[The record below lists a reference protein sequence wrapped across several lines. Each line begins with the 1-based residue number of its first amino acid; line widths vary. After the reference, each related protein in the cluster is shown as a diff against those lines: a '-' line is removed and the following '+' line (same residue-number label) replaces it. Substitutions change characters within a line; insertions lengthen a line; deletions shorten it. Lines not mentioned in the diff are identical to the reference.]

1 MAEEGATAK
10 WSDLRRRVKE
20 QQEEE
25 RKRKEMEK
33 SEEERMLEKDD
44 RWSAFMKVGVDQL
57 PLVRVR
63 VDRCESYGFFLG
75 LYDKKYII
83 W

>member
-44 RWSAFMKVGVDQL
+44 RWSAFMKVGLDQL
-57 PLVRVR
+57 PLVRVLI
-63 VDRCESYGFFLG
+63 DQGPLWPFF
-75 LYDKKYII
+75 
-83 W
+83 